1 MQTIYI
7 PALQNRKIKIAVYS
21 GEIPST
27 TFIENLIEVLTD
39 AGFEIYLFGKRTR
52 PVEYGKSI
60 KIFPTP
66 SGKTALVF
74 FTIKESV
81 KLLFKSPGLFLKC
94 WKTIL
99 RNKKGFYRIFKSAGF
114 ILPVLNNRP
123 DIFHIQWAKT
133 VEKHSELFELLDSK
147 IALSLR
153 GAHINYSP
161 LSDSKLADAYRK
173 YFPIIGGFHAVSKAI
188 AVESL
193 KYGAVEDRIKVIHS
207 SIKPDLLKLN
217 AAEYNPEKEV
227 EIISIGRHHW
237 KKGYDYALDAMKILK
252 DKKIKFRYTIVAQGD
267 IPEEILFLLNDYKFG
282 KEVEIRKGMP
292 HEDLIEF
299 ILKKNLFL
307 LPSLEEGIANV
318 VLEAMAVGIP
328 VITTDCG
335 GMSEIINDSKNGYIV
350 PVRNPELIADK
361 IINFINSEKEEKEKI
376 IRNAKQTIE
385 AEFSREKQSSDF
397 RKFYYSLASL

>member
-1 MQTIYI
+1 MQITYI
-7 PALQNRKIKIAVYS
+7 PALQNRKLKIAVYS

-39 AGFEIYLFGKRTR
+39 SGFEIYLFGKRTKKTNYR
-52 PVEYGKSI
+52 SSVKV
-60 KIFPTP
+60 FPTP
-66 SGKTALVF
+66 SARTALLF
-74 FTIKESV
+74 FTIKESI
-81 KLLFKSPGLFLKC
+81 KLFLKSAGLFLKC
-94 WKTIL
+94 WKAIL
-99 RNKKGFYRIFKSAGF
+99 QNKKGFYMIFKSAGF
-114 ILPVLNNRP
+114 ILPVLNNSP

-133 VEKHSELFELLDSK
+133 VEKHPELFELLDSK

-173 YFPIIGGFHAVSKAI
+173 YFPVIDGFHAVSEAI
-188 AVESL
+188 AGESL
-193 KYGAVEDRIKVIHS
+193 KYGAAKERIRVIHS
-207 SIKPDLLKLN
+207 SIKSDLLSRN
-217 AAEYNPEKEV
+217 AAFYNKEKAV

-252 DKKIKFRYTIVAQGD
+252 DKKIKFRYTIVAQGN
-267 IPEEILFLLNDYKFG
+267 IPEEILFLMNEYEFG
-282 KEVEIRKGMP
+282 KEVDIMNGMP
-292 HEDLIEF
+292 HKELIEF

-335 GMSEIINDSKNGYIV
+335 GMSEIIKDSENGFIV
-350 PVRNPELIADK
+350 PVRKPELIADK
-361 IINFINSEKEEKEKI
+361 IIHFINTGNHEKEKV
-376 IRNAKQTIE
+376 IRNAKHTIE

-397 RKFYYSLASL
+397 RKFYYSLVS